1 MTRGVTKALLD
12 ETPSKSAISPPPE
25 RSGERRPQGRLP
37 HEVADLCLTATRPPL
52 LLTEDKIR
60 TGGNDDVQTGRA
72 GGVMIKGLHH
82 AGLSV
87 ANLDGAIQFYTTAHA
102 FEVIARFHVSDR
114 VDLRAMMAVGNSACE
129 VALLR
134 GPTGFLE
141 LFHFTNPAEPDG
153 PPEVYRAGLRHICLQ
168 AADGDWL
175 YDAFVG
181 AGAKSHARP
190 SGLGTGNLYCYI
202 RDPEDNVLELEG
214 LPYAA
219 SVASPPWFAHI
230 ALVTPNIQRLSA
242 FYSLVTGAPV
252 HSTGHFGPEPKYDVV
267 AGLNDIV
274 FDGAWVKAGPLTLE
288 FWQYHQ
294 PKTEPRPLVDASRL
308 GWSHFALEVDD
319 LDAEYQRL
327 SVAGVHFHAAPMSN
341 GAVRF
346 VYGRDPDGT
355 IFELLEVLPGHE
367 HLSVDHVAGRDLP
380 AEMDRLAAQFY
391 RAGAQAA
398 TS

>member
-1 MTRGVTKALLD
+1 
-12 ETPSKSAISPPPE
+12 
-25 RSGERRPQGRLP
+25 
-37 HEVADLCLTATRPPL
+37 
-52 LLTEDKIR
+52 
-60 TGGNDDVQTGRA
+60 
-72 GGVMIKGLHH
+72 MIKGLHH

-87 ANLDGAIQFYTTAHA
+87 ADLERAIGFYKTAHA
-102 FEVIARFHVSDR
+102 FDVISRFQVPDR
-114 VDLRAMMAVGNSACE
+114 ADLRAMMAVEDSACD

-141 LFHFTNPAEPDG
+141 LFQFANPAPPDG
-153 PPEVYRAGLRHICLQ
+153 PAEVYRAGLRHICLQ
-168 AADGDWL
+168 GVDGDQL
-175 YDAFVG
+175 YDDFVG

-202 RDPEDNVLELEG
+202 RDLENNILELEG

-219 SVASPPWFAHI
+219 SVTSPPWFAHV
-230 ALVTPNIQRLSA
+230 ALVTPDIKRLSA

-252 HSTGHFGPEPKYDVV
+252 HSSGHFGPEPKYDVV
-267 AGLNDIV
+267 AGLENIV

-294 PKTEPRPLVDASRL
+294 PETEPRPPIDASRH

-327 SVAGVHFHAAPMSN
+327 LAAGVQFHGAPMSN

-355 IFELLEVLPGHE
+355 IFELLQVLAGHE
-367 HLSVDHVAGRDLP
+367 HLSLDQVAGRDLL
-380 AEMDRLAAQFY
+380 AEIDRLVAQFY
-391 RAGAQAA
+391 RSRAKGQA
-398 TS
+398 S